1 MDMPS
6 KILFLAL
13 LALCALAVA
22 PSSVPLP
29 RDENI
34 YFLMARE
41 VLRGSVPYRD
51 FFFAHPPIML
61 YVLACSFMLF
71 GTTWWAGTLVAT
83 VVNVALLI
91 GCHQVARRSFG
102 ERGALL
108 TAALLLGSRGF
119 LEVAQTDG
127 NALSLLF
134 CVLALERHCANR
146 PFVSGVLCGT
156 AVLTKLFAVVAA
168 PAILVDLCLSPAR
181 RRDAGPFVLG
191 IAAVVVPV
199 SLAFATIAGYG
210 PVLDSVVLYHLHKEP
225 FTLHD
230 RATVVAVFLRSN
242 ALAVAVCAAAL
253 WTLPDR
259 PRSVVAFLLLATAFV
274 LVQRRLVYP
283 YLVYPLLACT
293 VLGGGLLDGL
303 MSRGASLRL
312 VVTLLLVAGLT
323 WSMIGH
329 TLARRGEPV
338 YSGAVIDMAR
348 RVRESTGQDERISGH
363 STAATAVAFLADR
376 QMSGAE
382 MDTNYE
388 RIAGGALDGEEFA
401 RVVEADRTRYL
412 VLKASRLPVE
422 GRPRYSFAGIALD
435 EDFQRFALE
444 RYVAVLERPLDRY
457 DVLLLLER
465 NG

>member
-1 MDMPS
+1 
-6 KILFLAL
+6 
-13 LALCALAVA
+13 
-22 PSSVPLP
+22 
-29 RDENI
+29 
-34 YFLMARE
+34 
-41 VLRGSVPYRD
+41 
-51 FFFAHPPIML
+51 ML

-83 VVNVALLI
+83 VVNVGLLI

-102 ERGALL
+102 ERGGLL

-134 CVLALERHCANR
+134 CVLALERHCAKR
-146 PFVSGVLCGT
+146 PFLSGVLCGV

-168 PAILVDLCLSPAR
+168 PVILMDLYLSRAR
-181 RRDAGPFVLG
+181 RRDAGTFVLG
-191 IAAVVVPV
+191 IAVVVVPV
-199 SLAFATIAGYG
+199 FLALVALAGMHT
-210 PVLDSVVLYHLHKEP
+210 VLDQVVLYHLHKEP

-242 ALAVAVCAAAL
+242 AVAVAACAAAL
-253 WTLPDR
+253 WKLPDR
-259 PRSVVAFLLLATAFV
+259 PRPVVAFLLLASVFV
-274 LVQRRLVYP
+274 LVQRRLIYP
-283 YLVYPLLACT
+283 YLVYPLLACSI
-293 VLGGGLLDGL
+293 LGGGLLESL
-303 MSRGASLRL
+303 MSRGESLRL
-312 VVTLLLVAGLT
+312 MVTLLLIASLT

-329 TLARRGEPV
+329 TMARRGEPV
-338 YSGAVIDMAR
+338 YSSAVIDIAR
-348 RVRESTGQDERISGH
+348 HVRESTGQEERISGH

-388 RIAGGALDGEEFA
+388 RIAGGTLNGEEFA
-401 RVVEADRTRYL
+401 RAVEADRTRYL

-422 GRPRYSFAGIALD
+422 GRPLYSFAGIALD

-444 RYVAVLERPLDRY
+444 RYVAVLERSLDRY

-465 NG
+465 KGRPDPSSTRTQ